1 MNHPP
6 SSSQPFFDPELG
18 APAWRDFDGMP
29 ASTWARVQECFVA
42 LRDMP
47 RDAWHGAIDKH
58 LAHDRQAGY
67 EVMSLLIADEAA
79 RSVAPEPPTG

>member
-1 MNHPP
+1 MSHHTPP
-6 SSSQPFFDPELG
+6 QQPLFDPELG

-29 ASTWARVQECFVA
+29 AQTWARVQECFVA

-67 EVMSLLIADEAA
+67 EVLSLLIADEAA
-79 RSVAPEPPTG
+79 RSVAQEPPAG

>member
-1 MNHPP
+1 
-6 SSSQPFFDPELG
+6 
-18 APAWRDFDGMP
+18 
-29 ASTWARVQECFVA
+29 
-42 LRDMP
+42 MP